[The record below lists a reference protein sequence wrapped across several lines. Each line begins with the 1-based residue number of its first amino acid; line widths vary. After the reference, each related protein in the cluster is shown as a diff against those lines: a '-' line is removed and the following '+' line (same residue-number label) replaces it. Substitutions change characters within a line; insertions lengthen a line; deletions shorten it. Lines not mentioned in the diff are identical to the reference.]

1 MNKAL
6 RGKKVGLAL
15 GSGSARGW
23 AHIGVIEALE
33 ELGITVD
40 YVAGTSI
47 GSLVGAFYAAKKLD
61 SIKRLSLE
69 LDWKQIISFL
79 DVVLPKSGLIDGN
92 KVKEFISESVGL
104 INIEDLKTPFKCIA
118 TDLVTAR
125 EVVIGSG
132 DIIEA
137 VRSSISVPGIFT
149 PVIKGKMLL
158 VDGGLVNPVPVSV
171 LKEMGA
177 EFIIAVDL
185 NHDIH
190 EKRRPINIP
199 NDKTGDRDIDAGRS
213 NGKDSLWSILNK
225 DISELELSLPSQF
238 EKWFARDDM
247 PSIFEVMMKSFDILE
262 IQVTTTRLKLDPPDI
277 IIRPPLGSIKFIEFD
292 RASEAIDAG
301 YRETMKVLKG

>member
-1 MNKAL
+1 MKKSLA
-6 RGKKVGLAL
+6 GKKIGLAL
-15 GSGSARGW
+15 GSGAARGW

-33 ELGITVD
+33 ELGIKVD

-47 GSLVGAFYAAKKLD
+47 GSLVGAYYTAKKLD

-69 LDWKQIISFL
+69 LDWKKIISFL

-92 KVKEFISESVGL
+92 KVKEFISGHVGL
-104 INIEDLKTPFKCIA
+104 INIEDLEIPFRCIA
-118 TDLVTAR
+118 TDLVTSR

-149 PVIKGKMLL
+149 PVTKDEMLL
-158 VDGGLVNPVPVSV
+158 VDGGLVNPVPVST

-177 EFIIAVDL
+177 EFTIAVDL

-190 EKRRPINIP
+190 EKRRPISISS
-199 NDKTGDRDIDAGRS
+199 DKTGDMDADTSDGE
-213 NGKDSLWSILNK
+213 DSLWSILNK
-225 DISELELSLPSQF
+225 DISELTISLPSQF

-247 PSIFEVMMKSFDILE
+247 PSIFEVMIKSLDILE
-262 IQVTTTRLKLDPPDI
+262 TQVTTTRLKLDPPDI
-277 IIRPPLGSIKFIEFD
+277 IIRPPLGRIKFMEFD
-292 RASEAIDAG
+292 RASEAIEIG
-301 YRETMKVLKG
+301 YRETLEVLKKH